1 MGVTLVNWGNKCI
14 KVIMNVLK
22 IVILLTA
29 VWQKLPL
36 EWQLTTVIILVTL
49 ICIISIWIILKVG
62 LNFLKLLVEIKEQ
75 YYKLISK
82 ESSNCEES

>member
-1 MGVTLVNWGNKCI
+1 
-14 KVIMNVLK
+14 MNVLK